1 MKAWIDQIVRVGRTF
16 KYTETGPVGLL
27 EGKRAIVVVASGGT
41 ALGSEIDFM
50 STYLR
55 FVLGF
60 VGITDV
66 TIVDATAGRDVD
78 ASLAEIVA

>member
-1 MKAWIDQIVRVGRTF
+1 M
-16 KYTETGPVGLL
+16 
-27 EGKRAIVVVASGGT
+27 VASGGT
-41 ALGSEIDFM
+41 VLGSEIDFA

-55 FVLGF
+55 FVLGY

-78 ASLAEIVA
+78 ASLAEIAA

>member
-1 MKAWIDQIVRVGRTF
+1 
-16 KYTETGPVGLL
+16 
-27 EGKRAIVVVASGGT
+27 VVASGGT
-41 ALGSEIDFM
+41 VLGSEIDFA

-55 FVLGF
+55 FVLGY

-78 ASLAEIVA
+78 ASLAEIAA